1 MWIGFFI
8 FWGAIILYVFAR
20 WGSFFNRSPRDKAA
34 GRTNAEKL
42 YASKVYDASFFDGAS
57 EDYTEVMSRLRQ
69 YGGA

>member
-1 MWIGFFI
+1 MWLGLFI
-8 FWGAIILYVFAR
+8 FGGAIILYVFSR